1 MNIAYV
7 AGFFDGEGCVNF
19 ASCRKSLFPRVLI
32 TNTDIDILQRIQKR
46 FGGDINPLSLRKEN
60 WKQGYSLRISWSKAV
75 EFLSEIY
82 PYLFVKAAQ
91 AETVFAWDA
100 IRLGSGKKTLQQKE
114 DYKDSCDL
122 LYRRMRW
129 LNQKGNKDTVDPID
143 EEIALS
149 TARRARKGKR

>member
-1 MNIAYV
+1 MNTAYV

-19 ASCRKSLFPRVLI
+19 SYCRNSLFPRVLI
-32 TNTDIDILQRIQKR
+32 TNTDIDILQRIRER
-46 FGGDINPLSLRKEN
+46 FGGDIKPLSLRKGN

-75 EFLSEIY
+75 EFLSEIH
-82 PYLFVKAAQ
+82 PYLFLKAAQ

-114 DYKDSCDL
+114 EYKDSCDL
-122 LYRRMRW
+122 LHRRMRW

-149 TARRARKGKR
+149 TARKARKGKR